1 MQVII
6 PHFSCLVN
14 PHEFEDALKE
24 GYSEVYVNSVDSYY
38 KHIKLSNG
46 RHARIKVKSLP
57 TIPGVEVA
65 KTVIEENLNFLP
77 AGKIPYDYF
86 EQISS
91 FFRQVMKLKKA
102 DYEAHAWILWSKEK
116 GYFISVP
123 KQSVSKA
130 SVSFT
135 YDDDSLPP
143 GSVIVVDLHSHNT
156 MGAFYSGTDNNNDK
170 SGIYYSGVIGK
181 ITDKDFEY
189 VIRFNL
195 YEDKMECKL
204 EDIFEMPEEK
214 KVVVPQE
221 WIDQIEVKSFAG
233 YPGKML
239 GGRMGS
245 LSPKTPSLWEE
256 YGNYKSLAKY
266 PWETED
272 EDEVAAAMMLNM
284 GDRIGEHGEVY
295 VAGETD
301 EIAAE
306 NLGHMD
312 EFDYNAVQHGEDAA
326 SAMEDIESALGEL
339 EGKDSLLLDII
350 RQSYHLLGD
359 SGKNDLAHNGF

>member
-14 PHEFEDALKE
+14 PHEFEAALKE
-24 GYSEVYVNSVDSYY
+24 GYSEVFVNSVDSYY
-38 KHIKLSNG
+38 KHVKLSNG

-57 TIPGVEVA
+57 VIPGLKEESHIVE
-65 KTVIEENLNFLP
+65 ESLNFLP

-86 EQISS
+86 EQLSS

-102 DYEAHAWILWSKEK
+102 EYEAHAWILWSKEK

-130 SVSFT
+130 SVSFS

-156 MGAFYSGTDNNNDK
+156 MGAFYSSTDNNNDK

-214 KVVVPQE
+214 VAKVPQE
-221 WIDQIEVKSFAG
+221 WMDKIEVKSFAG
-233 YPGKML
+233 SGKMA

-245 LSPKTPSLWEE
+245 LDPKTPSLWEQ
-256 YGNYKSLAKY
+256 YGKRAESSKY

-284 GDRIGEHGEVY
+284 GDPGEVY
-295 VAGETD
+295 VRGETD
-301 EIAAE
+301 EVAAE

-312 EFDYNAVQHGEDAA
+312 EFDYNAITHGEDAA
-326 SAMEDIESALGEL
+326 SAMEEIETALGEL
-339 EGKDSLLLDII
+339 EGKDPLLLDII